1 MLGGLVGLIAIL
13 EFGGGFVLGST
24 WLFAAHGAR
33 LRPAA
38 SRASRSR
45 SASRFAA
52 LVYAVLHQGAVARR
66 CRPGRSSGCC
76 RLSVH
81 GSRSQLL
88 GQGLLVAIQP
98 GNLLFAGIGVL
109 LGTLVGILPGISPSL
124 TVALLLPV
132 TFKLDPTG
140 SIIMF
145 AGIYFGGMYGSSTTA
160 ILLNT
165 PGEAASIATAIEG
178 HKMARAGRGG
188 PALATAAIGSFV
200 AGTIATLGLA
210 LLAPSL
216 VDFAV
221 QFGPWD
227 YFALMV
233 LAFVTVSATFGNSV
247 LRGLTSLAL
256 GLVLGLVGIDK
267 LTGQSRLA
275 FGVPSLLDGI
285 SITTL
290 AVGLFAMGET
300 LYVASRFTGVQEKI
314 EAVRGSLWMTQRGLA
329 ALVEAVAA
337 RHRPRLS
344 DRRAARR
351 AAPRCRRCFRT
362 RSSASSRAKP
372 ERVRQGRDRRRRRT
386 GGRQQR
392 RRDRHAGAAAGARPA
407 DVGDRGDDA
416 GRLPAV
422 RPGAGAAAVRH
433 QRRPGLGPDRQLL
446 HRQPDAAGAEPAA
459 GRPVGAS
466 CWTIPQPW
474 LYAGILVFAAM
485 GTLAAN
491 PSTVELVMLVA
502 FGIVG
507 YLMRCWDYPVAP
519 MIVGL
524 ILGPM
529 AESQFRRALQISLG
543 DELRVLQAPGLGDLL
558 ALALLALV
566 APLLFKGL
574 RRFHGEDA

>member
-1 MLGGLVGLIAIL
+1 MEV
-13 EFGGGFVLGST
+13 FT
-24 WLFAAHGAR
+24 
-33 LRPAA
+33 
-38 SRASRSR
+38 
-45 SASRFAA
+45 
-52 LVYAVLHQGAVARR
+52 
-66 CRPGRSSGCC
+66 
-76 RLSVH
+76 
-81 GSRSQLL
+81 LL

-98 GNLLFAGIGVL
+98 GNLLFAGVGVL

-124 TVALLLPV
+124 TVALLLPI

-178 HKMARAGRGG
+178 HKMAKAGRGG

-200 AGTIATLGLA
+200 AGLIATIGICV
-210 LLAPSL
+210 LAPWL
-216 VDFAV
+216 VEFAV

-233 LAFVTVSATFGNSV
+233 LAFITVSATFGDSV
-247 LRGLTSLAL
+247 LRGITSLAF

-300 LYVASRFTGVQEKI
+300 LYIASRFTGVQEKI
-314 EAVRGSLWMTQRGLA
+314 ESVRGSLWMTKEDWKRSWKPWLRGIGLGFPIGALPAGGAEVPTLLSYTLERKLA
-329 ALVEAVAA
+329 V
-337 RHRPRLS
+337 
-344 DRRAARR
+344 
-351 AAPRCRRCFRT
+351 
-362 RSSASSRAKP
+362 KP
-372 ERVRQGRDRRRRRT
+372 EEFGHGAIEGV
-386 GGRQQR
+386 
-392 RRDRHAGAAAGARPA
+392 AGPEAANNAAATGTLVPLLALGLPTSATAAMLLAGFQQYGLVPGPLLFVTNA
-407 DVGDRGDDA
+407 DLVWGLIASFFVGNLMLLVLN
-416 GRLPAV
+416 LPLV
-422 RPGAGAAAVRH
+422 
-433 QRRPGLGPDRQLL
+433 GLWVKLL
-446 HRQPDAAGAEPAA
+446 K
-459 GRPVGAS
+459 V
-466 CWTIPQPW
+466 PQPW
-474 LYAGILVFAAM
+474 LYAGILVFAVM

-491 PSTVELVMLVA
+491 PSTVELVMLVT

-543 DELRVLQAPGLGDLL
+543 DGLVFFKHAGSATLL
-558 ALALLALV
+558 ALALVALV
-566 APLLFKGL
+566 APFVFKNLRKFKGD
-574 RRFHGEDA
+574 DA

>member
-1 MLGGLVGLIAIL
+1 MDIFSSLLQGLV
-13 EFGGGFVLGST
+13 V
-24 WLFAAHGAR
+24 
-33 LRPAA
+33 
-38 SRASRSR
+38 
-45 SASRFAA
+45 
-52 LVYAVLHQGAVARR
+52 AV
-66 CRPGRSSGCC
+66 
-76 RLSVH
+76 
-81 GSRSQLL
+81 
-88 GQGLLVAIQP
+88 QP
-98 GNLLFAGIGVL
+98 MNLLFAGIGVL

-124 TVALLLPV
+124 TVALLLPI
-132 TFKLDPTG
+132 TFQLDPTG

-200 AGTIATLGLA
+200 AGTFATIGLA
-210 LLAPSL
+210 ALAPWL
-216 VDFAV
+216 VDLAV
-221 QFGPWD
+221 RFGPWD

-247 LRGLTSLAL
+247 LRGITSLVL

-267 LTGQSRLA
+267 LTGQARLA
-275 FGVPSLLDGI
+275 FGVPALLDGV

-300 LYVASRFTGVQEKI
+300 LHVASRFTGVHEKI
-314 EAVRGSLWMTQRGLA
+314 EAVRGSLWMTLDDWRRSRKAWLRGIALGFPIGALPAGGAEVPTLLSYTLERKLA
-329 ALVEAVAA
+329 RKPDQFGEGAIEGVAGPEAANN
-337 RHRPRLS
+337 
-344 DRRAARR
+344 
-351 AAPRCRRCFRT
+351 
-362 RSSASSRAKP
+362 
-372 ERVRQGRDRRRRRT
+372 
-386 GGRQQR
+386 
-392 RRDRHAGAAAGARPA
+392 AAATGTLVPLLALGLPTSA
-407 DVGDRGDDA
+407 TAAMLLAGFQQYGLVPGPLLFVTNTDLVWGLIASFFIGNLMLLVLNLPLVG
-416 GRLPAV
+416 LWV
-422 RPGAGAAAVRH
+422 K
-433 QRRPGLGPDRQLL
+433 LL
-446 HRQPDAAGAEPAA
+446 K
-459 GRPVGAS
+459 V
-466 CWTIPQPW
+466 PQPW

-491 PSTVELVMLVA
+491 PSTVELVLLVA

-543 DELRVLQAPGLGDLL
+543 DTWVFFKHPSSALLL
-558 ALALLALV
+558 ALALFALV

-574 RRFHGEDA
+574 RRFKGDDA